1 MDIDKIFRDPFSD
14 EKIVVESSEAFFDT
28 LLNAIDRC
36 VTGAKHIL
44 ILQLSEVAAKNGQ
57 PARPDRYL
65 QVLSDESGAL
75 QIEAMSNYHLDPAQD
90 HLTVADERALARL
103 GWRSPGPHSPNW
115 HRVFP
120 DPWPWP
126 SPVAAELV
134 GRTLLDVFRAQGLI
148 LSVDYITAQIN
159 NQIRRCTN
167 ECSEPAAG
175 AQKTRVQIMLGTKG
189 RYSWSWRRVADPR
202 CDNLPLAD
210 DLLALNPRGETDN
223 DQIDGSP

>member
-1 MDIDKIFRDPFSD
+1 
-14 EKIVVESSEAFFDT
+14 
-28 LLNAIDRC
+28 
-36 VTGAKHIL
+36 
-44 ILQLSEVAAKNGQ
+44 
-57 PARPDRYL
+57 
-65 QVLSDESGAL
+65 LSDESGAL

-202 CDNLPLAD
+202 CDNLPLAA
-210 DLLALNPRGETDN
+210 DLLVPNPGGETDN